1 MTSRKRPHEV
11 RLAPATDLAPE
22 IAELVSANRSGKPM
36 NVTGT
41 LANHPAMLP
50 MFTALG
56 GYLARDGVL
65 EARTRELAILRIG
78 FRAGS
83 VYEFGQHRIFG
94 AAAGLSD
101 TEISA
106 ICKDIGEWAWTD
118 EDRNVLLA
126 VDELHN
132 KDCLSDGVWNALR
145 SQWAPDKM
153 IEFLVL
159 VGYYR
164 LIAGVLN
171 SCGVERDAGVPGWP
185 DDEQV

>member
-1 MTSRKRPHEV
+1 MTPRTRPDEV
-11 RLAPATDLAPE
+11 RLAPATDLDPE
-22 IAELVSANRSGKPM
+22 SAALVSANRSGKPM

-65 EARTRELAILRIG
+65 DARVRELAILRIG

-94 AAAGLSD
+94 AAAGLSEA
-101 TEISA
+101 EIA
-106 ICKDIGEWAWTD
+106 AVCKDVDAWSWSD
-118 EDRNVLLA
+118 DDRTVLRA
-126 VDELHN
+126 VDELHDD
-132 KDCLSDGVWNALR
+132 DCLGDEAWNALR
-145 SQWAPDKM
+145 GRWGPDKM

-171 SCGVERDAGVPGWP
+171 SCGVARDAGVPGWP
-185 DDEQV
+185 DDE